1 MSKISIPGVL
11 TGAAFSFFVLA
22 VFGFI
27 ITLVLGMTTGIKTAA
42 DIEAFYASSP
52 GILLT
57 MRLLNGAA
65 AVVVLPA
72 GGYLAAKAARK
83 GPLLN
88 GTLSS
93 FAYVLSGIYAISS
106 YPQNTLSG
114 VLMIAAAPFLGLLG
128 GYLYQRR
135 IRNFLQVQA

>member
-1 MSKISIPGVL
+1 MSKISITGVL
-11 TGAAFSFFVLA
+11 TGAAFDFFVLA

-52 GILLT
+52 GILLV

-83 GPLLN
+83 GPLVN

-93 FAYVLSGIYAISS
+93 FACVLSGVYSISS
-106 YPQNTLSG
+106 YPQYMLFG
-114 VLMIAAAPFLGLLG
+114 VLMIATAPFLGLLG

-135 IRNFLQVQA
+135 TRNFLQVRA